1 MIHSNDMLQKNLEK
15 SEKSQILSCEF
26 EAEILTLLGEQAEK
40 EERQEV
46 LEKIEQL
53 TKQNQ
58 EFQEKIKDLEAR
70 KSLALEYLA
79 KYSHP

>member
-1 MIHSNDMLQKNLEK
+1 MLQKNLEK

-26 EAEILTLLGEQAEK
+26 EAEILTLLGEQADK
-40 EERQEV
+40 EEQHEV

-58 EFQEKIKDLEAR
+58 EFTEKIKDLEAR